1 MSAPK
6 VSVVVPIYNVEKYL
20 RECLDSLVGQT
31 LKEIEII
38 CVDDGSTD
46 SSKEI
51 IREYMQKDTRVKMI
65 AKEKNSGYGNSMNQG
80 FDMASGEYVGILES
94 DDFAEPAMF
103 EKLYE
108 TARENALDV
117 VKSSFWFYYS
127 TPKQYNEKY
136 EVASKGTEKRT
147 FCPAWDFDAPME
159 MVEFF
164 NMKPSIWSAIYK
176 AEFIRRNGI
185 RFLETPG
192 ASFQDTS
199 FNFKV
204 MALAGRVQT
213 LREAFVHYRQDN
225 EGSSINSQSKVF
237 CVCEEYAE
245 IQRFLETNPFNRGML
260 ECVANRIKYDTYMW
274 NFDRLSPKFRYLF
287 VERISGEF
295 MDAFENGTMDN
306 EFFETYK
313 WEDVKKL
320 TEDPIGWYT
329 EKALNQPGYSTK
341 ELLQIQQSYSYR
353 IGRAVTFLPR
363 KFMGGIQ
370 SVKDDGV
377 IYTFKLAC
385 KKIMGRLLWK
395 EIPRS
400 R

>member
-164 NMKPSIWSAIYK
+164 NMKRSIWSAIYK

-295 MDAFENGTMDN
+295 MDAFENGTMDS

>member
-1 MSAPK
+1 M
-6 VSVVVPIYNVEKYL
+6 
-20 RECLDSLVGQT
+20 DSLVGQT

-237 CVCEEYAE
+237 CVCEEYEE

-295 MDAFENGTMDN
+295 MDAFENGTMDS

>member
-287 VERISGEF
+287 VEQISGEF

>member
-20 RECLDSLVGQT
+20 RECLDSLIGQT

-51 IREYMQKDTRVKMI
+51 IREYVQKDARVKMI

-80 FDMASGEYVGILES
+80 FDLASGEYVGILES
-94 DDFAEPAMF
+94 DDFAESTM
-103 EKLYE
+103 YE
-108 TARENALDV
+108 TLYGRAKENKLDMI
-117 VKSSFWFYYS
+117 KSGFWFYYS
-127 TPKQYNEKY
+127 TPKPYNEKY

-164 NMKPSIWSAIYK
+164 NMKPSIWSAIYRT
-176 AEFIRRNGI
+176 EFIRENHI
-185 RFLETPG
+185 RFMETPG

-204 MALAGRVQT
+204 MALAKRVQT

-260 ECVANRIKYDTYMW
+260 ECVANRIKYDAYMW
-274 NFDRLSPKFRYLF
+274 NFDRLAPKFRYLF

-295 MDAFENGTMDN
+295 MDAFENGTMDS

-320 TEDPIGWYT
+320 VEDPIGWYT
-329 EKALNQPGYSTK
+329 ERALNQPGYSTK
-341 ELLQIQQSYSYR
+341 ELLQIKQSYSYK
-353 IGRAVTFLPR
+353 IGRMITFVPR
-363 KFMGGIQ
+363 KFLGGIQ
-370 SVKDDGV
+370 SIKDDGV

-385 KKIMGRLLWK
+385 KKIVGRLLWK

>member
-20 RECLDSLVGQT
+20 RVCLDSLVGQT

-51 IREYMQKDTRVKMI
+51 IREYVKKDARVKMI

-80 FDMASGEYVGILES
+80 FDMAGGEYIGILES
-94 DDFAEPAMF
+94 DDFAEPTMY
-103 EKLYE
+103 EKLY
-108 TARENALDV
+108 AAAHENSLDM

-127 TPKQYNEKY
+127 VPKAYNEKY

-164 NMKPSIWSAIYK
+164 NMKPSIWSAIYR
-176 AEFIRRNGI
+176 AEFIRKNNI
-185 RFLETPG
+185 RVLETPG

-260 ECVANRIKYDTYMW
+260 ECVANRIKYDAYMW
-274 NFDRLSPKFRYLF
+274 NFDRLSPRFRYLF

-295 MDAFENGTMDN
+295 MDAFENGTMDR
-306 EFFETYK
+306 EFFEEYK
-313 WEDVKKL
+313 WEDVKKI

-341 ELLQIQQSYSYR
+341 ELLQIKQSISYR
-353 IGRAVTFLPR
+353 IGRGITFLPR

-370 SVKDDGV
+370 SVKDDGI

-385 KKIMGRLLWK
+385 KKIVGRLLWK

>member
-295 MDAFENGTMDN
+295 MDAFENGTMDS

>member
-94 DDFAEPAMF
+94 DDFAEPTMF

-295 MDAFENGTMDN
+295 MDAFENGTMDS

>member
-20 RECLDSLVGQT
+20 RQCLDSLVNQT
-31 LKEIEII
+31 LKELEII
-38 CVDDGSTD
+38 CVDDGSVD

-51 IREYMQKDTRVKMI
+51 IREYMQKDERVKLI

-80 FDMASGEYVGILES
+80 FDMASGEYIGILES
-94 DDFAEPAMF
+94 DDFAELTMY

-108 TARENALDV
+108 TAHENELDV

-127 TPKQYNEKY
+127 STVPHNEKY
-136 EVASKGTEKRT
+136 EVASKSTEKRT

-164 NMKPSIWSAIYK
+164 NLKPSIWSAIYRT
-176 AEFIRRNGI
+176 EFIRKNGI

-204 MALAGRVQT
+204 SSLAKRVQV

-225 EGSSINSQSKVF
+225 ESSSINSQSKVF

-245 IQRFLETNPFNRGML
+245 IKRFLETNPFNRGML
-260 ECVANRIKYDTYMW
+260 ECVCNRIKYDAYMW
-274 NFDRLSPKFRYLF
+274 NFDRLSPKYRYLF
-287 VERISGEF
+287 VERISQEFGEEF
-295 MDAFENGTMDN
+295 EAGRMDDAF
-306 EFFETYK
+306 FEEYK
-313 WEDVKKL
+313 WESVKML
-320 TEDPIGWYT
+320 VEDPVGWYT

-341 ELLQIQQSYSYR
+341 ELTEIKQSYSYR
-353 IGRAVTFLPR
+353 IGRAITFLPR
-363 KFMGGIQ
+363 KFKGGIQ
-370 SVKDDGV
+370 SVKDDGIV
-377 IYTFKLAC
+377 YTFKLAC
-385 KKIMGRLLWK
+385 KKIIGRLLWK